1 MALVLYRPSA
11 AHGCPPETVQFGY
24 RFGASPVEVSDAGH
38 LATFAGHPFF
48 EVVSEGPSPD
58 PTPLPPDDP
67 VTGLVA
73 VADGDGYVVKQGD
86 ETLVSGLDEAGAA
99 WFNALSDEGKAEWIA
114 KGNSRRILEAK
125 HRGRGSYSVMDGDD
139 EVMEGLTKADA
150 DAFNALSDDDKE
162 AYVA

>member
-24 RFGASPVEVSDAGH
+24 RFGASPVEVSDAAH
-38 LATFAGHPFF
+38 LAKFDGHPFF
-48 EVVSEGPSPD
+48 EVVSEAPASD
-58 PTPLPPDDP
+58 PTSPPADDP

-73 VADGDGYVVKQGD
+73 VAEGDGYVVKQGD
-86 ETLVSGLDEAGAA
+86 ETLVSGLDEAGAT
-99 WFNALSDEGKAEWIA
+99 WFNALSDEAKAEWIA

-125 HRGRGSYSVMDGDD
+125 HRGRGSYSVMDGDV
-139 EVMEGLTKADA
+139 EVMEGLAKADA